1 MAPFDRNCVCSFS
14 EVFLPLGQN
23 EIKPTKQGIAL
34 HIQFRLEV
42 NLIYGMSLHEDVC
55 FTTLKQ
61 DGIIYD
67 SHVGY
72 VTIAITVTT
81 STVTRR
87 RQTYRQLDG
96 EVDGWMEG
104 RRTCCP

>member
-1 MAPFDRNCVCSFS
+1 
-14 EVFLPLGQN
+14 
-23 EIKPTKQGIAL
+23 
-34 HIQFRLEV
+34 
-42 NLIYGMSLHEDVC
+42 LIYGMSLHEDVC

-104 RRTCCP
+104 RRTCCPESQAGMNTRHV